1 MVRKTYRYFR
11 RNSRYLLYYFRNR
24 DNLLF
29 NKYRKGIVRKRIII
43 KIDPMEILYAF
54 PWQVFLNETF
64 HLKGV
69 NYSSQTC
76 NHHNVSSWMRELFY
90 FDYLNEN
97 IINIIPGNW
106 DKLENL
112 VKFNDSLIFK
122 AYKYVYVPKRKW
134 QDTDYYKYFKTYIYP
149 ENKTKLQNRMIYND
163 LLLKSV
169 EHKGFDENIFDNAIE
184 QYHPEAPKQLNGPI
198 RIAIGRKNR
207 TILVDGNH
215 RLAIAKILKIKQI
228 DARITLVNDKNEL
241 ANYL

>member
-1 MVRKTYRYFR
+1 MVRKIYKYIR

-29 NKYRKGIVRKRIII
+29 NKYRKGIVRKRIVI

-69 NYSSQTC
+69 NYSSQAG
-76 NHHNVSSWMRELFY
+76 NNYNVSSWMREVFY

-112 VKFNDSLIFK
+112 VKFDDSLIFK
-122 AYKYVYVPKRKW
+122 AYKYVYMSKMNPLEFLW
-134 QDTDYYKYFKTYIYP
+134 
-149 ENKTKLQNRMIYND
+149 
-163 LLLKSV
+163 
-169 EHKGFDENIFDNAIE
+169 
-184 QYHPEAPKQLNGPI
+184 
-198 RIAIGRKNR
+198 
-207 TILVDGNH
+207 
-215 RLAIAKILKIKQI
+215 
-228 DARITLVNDKNEL
+228 
-241 ANYL
+241 